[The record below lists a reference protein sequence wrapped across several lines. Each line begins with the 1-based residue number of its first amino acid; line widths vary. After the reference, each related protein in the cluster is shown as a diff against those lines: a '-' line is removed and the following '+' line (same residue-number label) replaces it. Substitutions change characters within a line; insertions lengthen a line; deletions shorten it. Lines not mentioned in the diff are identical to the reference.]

1 MPVIRLDIAIYW
13 ISIIFLLTALFFQQ
27 SEVKYLQRDV
37 TQLQAIV
44 KQIERVAVDSKTG
57 EVSFAVKSSETKKTP
72 RKDT

>member
-13 ISIIFLLTALFFQQ
+13 ISIIFLVTALFFQQ

-44 KQIERVAVDSKTG
+44 KQIERVVVDNKTG
-57 EVSFAVKSSETKKTP
+57 EVSFSVKSSEAKKTV

>member
-27 SEVKYLQRDV
+27 SEVNYLQRDV

-44 KQIERVAVDSKTG
+44 KHIERVEIDNKTG
-57 EVSFAVKSSETKKTP
+57 EVSFAVKALETKKGK

>member
-13 ISIIFLLTALFFQQ
+13 ISIIFLLTALFFQR

-44 KQIERVAVDSKTG
+44 KQIERVEVDYKTG
-57 EVSFAVKSSETKKTP
+57 DVSFAVKPLETKKTK